1 MGRLPGPQRRKL
13 QAAQRAAR
21 TAKPTQLK
29 GLSIGPGGFNINNK
43 PVTTADQGGAKPTT
57 KTPTVEDTREV
68 TETKTIEPARSPAKS
83 TKNKASF
90 RGKKRDKVNL
100 RYPKSDIHEDTDYLE
115 ITILKYQPAGFA
127 PQDRIIEQGVGR
139 ASDKTNGKKEILGTI
154 KLPIP
159 QNIKDLNATGWG
171 EDSLNSAAAYAVA
184 ATGGIMFKEGGF
196 IGNIID
202 SIKQTGTDIK
212 NIAQDSTVQKGIQS
226 QFTSATANLLG
237 ANTTASGLLSR
248 AEGVILNPNKELLFN
263 GVSLRDFSFAFDLA
277 PRNDDEAEE
286 IKQIIRVLK
295 INMSPVTG
303 DVKDSSGNI
312 TGKGLFLRSPNVF
325 QLRYMTGGGE
335 HKFLNKFKL
344 MALTN
349 ISVNYTGS
357 GTYMTYNDG
366 VPVHMQMMLNFK
378 ELDPVYAEDYDTV
391 GGVGY

>member
-1 MGRLPGPQRRKL
+1 MPPRLSGPARRR
-13 QAAQRAAR
+13 QQEARRRAAN
-21 TAKPTQLK
+21 TPTYY
-29 GLSIGPGGFNINNK
+29 GPGGDPTGSGTGQAQQK
-43 PVTTADQGGAKPTT
+43 PPTTAEPGAKPTL
-57 KTPTVEDTREV
+57 KTPKIEDALEGNKTEKV
-68 TETKTIEPARSPAKS
+68 T
-83 TKNKASF
+83 ASF

-100 RYPKSDIHEDTDYLE
+100 RYPNKDIHKDTDYLE
-115 ITILKYQPAGFA
+115 ITILKYQPAGFT
-127 PQDRIIEQGVGR
+127 PQDKIIEQGVRR

-212 NIAQDSTVQKGIQS
+212 NVAQDSTVQKGIQS

-277 PRNDDEAEE
+277 PRDSDDAEQ

-303 DVKDSSGNI
+303 DIKNSSGNI

-357 GTYMTYNDG
+357 GTYMTYNDEDKT
-366 VPVHMQMMLNFK
+366 PVHMQMMLNFK

>member
-1 MGRLPGPQRRKL
+1 MSLGPPNPLELLGVPRNIANPL
-13 QAAQRAAR
+13 APVEDAVGQAAKKVVKKVTAST
-21 TAKPTQLK
+21 TAKQ
-29 GLSIGPGGFNINNK
+29 
-43 PVTTADQGGAKPTT
+43 GAKPTP
-57 KTPTVEDTREV
+57 KTPTVEDKREV
-68 TETKTIEPARSPAKS
+68 NKPEKIEPAKSPAKS
-83 TKNKASF
+83 TENKASF

-100 RYPKSDIHEDTDYLE
+100 RYPNKDIHKDTDYLE
-115 ITILKYQPAGFA
+115 ITILKYQPAGFT
-127 PQDRIIEQGVGR
+127 PQDKIIEQGVGR

-171 EDSLNSAAAYAVA
+171 EDSLNSAAAYAAA

-212 NIAQDSTVQKGIQS
+212 TVAQDSTVQKGIQS

-277 PRNDDEAEE
+277 PRDSIEAEQ

-303 DVKDSSGNI
+303 DIKNSSGNI

-357 GTYMTYNDG
+357 GTYMTYNDEDKT
-366 VPVHMQMMLNFK
+366 PVHMQMMLNFK

>member
-1 MGRLPGPQRRKL
+1 MGHNSSHKNTRGSGIKDRGNRTPYVNPNPTRNVRGASVSGGSSNKPPT
-13 QAAQRAAR
+13 
-21 TAKPTQLK
+21 TAKP
-29 GLSIGPGGFNINNK
+29 
-43 PVTTADQGGAKPTT
+43 GAKPTS
-57 KTPTVEDTREV
+57 KTPKIEDALEGNKTEKV
-68 TETKTIEPARSPAKS
+68 T
-83 TKNKASF
+83 ASF

-100 RYPKSDIHEDTDYLE
+100 RYPNKDIHKDTDYLE
-115 ITILKYQPAGFA
+115 ITILKYQPAGFT
-127 PQDRIIEQGVGR
+127 PQDKIIEQGVGR

-171 EDSLNSAAAYAVA
+171 EDSLNSAAAYAAA

-212 NIAQDSTVQKGIQS
+212 NVAQDSTVQKGIQS

-277 PRNDDEAEE
+277 PRDSIEAEQ

-303 DVKDSSGNI
+303 DIKNSSGNI

-357 GTYMTYNDG
+357 GTYMTYNDEDKT
-366 VPVHMQMMLNFK
+366 PVHMQMMLNFK

>member
-1 MGRLPGPQRRKL
+1 MPFGLPTPLELLGVPRNIANPL
-13 QAAQRAAR
+13 APVEDAVGQAAKKVVKKVTAST
-21 TAKPTQLK
+21 TAKP
-29 GLSIGPGGFNINNK
+29 
-43 PVTTADQGGAKPTT
+43 GAKPTP
-57 KTPTVEDTREV
+57 KTPTVEDKREV
-68 TETKTIEPARSPAKS
+68 NKPEKIEPAKSPAKS
-83 TKNKASF
+83 TENKASF

-100 RYPKSDIHEDTDYLE
+100 RYPNKDIHKDTDYLE

-127 PQDRIIEQGVGR
+127 PQDKIIEQGVRR

-171 EDSLNSAAAYAVA
+171 EDSLNSAAAYAAA

-212 NIAQDSTVQKGIQS
+212 NVAQDSTVQKGIQS

-277 PRNDDEAEE
+277 PRDSIEAEQ

-303 DVKDSSGNI
+303 DIKNSSGNI

-325 QLRYMTGGGE
+325 QLRYMTGGSE

-357 GTYMTYNDG
+357 GTYMTYNDEDKT
-366 VPVHMQMMLNFK
+366 PVHMQMMLNFK

>member
-1 MGRLPGPQRRKL
+1 MLPAGQTEELGSKGTYTVSGITYDSATGRAINAPMSPIT
-13 QAAQRAAR
+13 
-21 TAKPTQLK
+21 TAKP
-29 GLSIGPGGFNINNK
+29 
-43 PVTTADQGGAKPTT
+43 GAKPTL
-57 KTPTVEDTREV
+57 KTPKIEDARESNKTEKV
-68 TETKTIEPARSPAKS
+68 T
-83 TKNKASF
+83 ASF
-90 RGKKRDKVNL
+90 RGKKRDKVDL
-100 RYPKSDIHEDTDYLE
+100 RYPKKDIHKDTDYLE
-115 ITILKYQPAGFA
+115 ITILKYQPAGFT
-127 PQDRIIEQGVGR
+127 PQDKIIEQGVRR

-171 EDSLNSAAAYAVA
+171 EDSLNSAAAYAAA
-184 ATGGIMFKEGGF
+184 ATGGIMFKDGGF

-202 SIKQTGTDIK
+202 SIKQTGSDIK
-212 NIAQDSTVQKGIQS
+212 NVMQDSSVQKGIQS

-277 PRNDDEAEE
+277 PRDSIEAEQ

-303 DVKDSSGNI
+303 DIKNSSGNI

-335 HKFLNKFKL
+335 HKFLNRFKL

-357 GTYMTYNDG
+357 GTYMTYNDEDKT
-366 VPVHMQMMLNFK
+366 PVHMQMMLNFK

>member
-1 MGRLPGPQRRKL
+1 MGHNSSYKNTRGSGIRDRGTRTPYVNPNPTRNVRGASVSNKPPT
-13 QAAQRAAR
+13 
-21 TAKPTQLK
+21 TAKP
-29 GLSIGPGGFNINNK
+29 
-43 PVTTADQGGAKPTT
+43 GAKPTS
-57 KTPTVEDTREV
+57 KTPTVEDKREV
-68 TETKTIEPARSPAKS
+68 NKPEKIEPAKS
-83 TKNKASF
+83 TENKASF
-90 RGKKRDKVNL
+90 RGKKGDKVNL
-100 RYPKSDIHEDTDYLE
+100 RYPNKDIHEDTDYLE
-115 ITILKYQPAGFA
+115 ITILKYQPAGFT
-127 PQDRIIEQGVGR
+127 PQDKIIEQGIRR

-171 EDSLNSAAAYAVA
+171 EDSLNSAAAYAAA

-202 SIKQTGTDIK
+202 SIKQTGSDIK
-212 NIAQDSTVQKGIQS
+212 TVAQDSTVQKGIQS

-277 PRNDDEAEE
+277 PRDSIEAEQ

-303 DVKDSSGNI
+303 DIKNSSGNI

-357 GTYMTYNDG
+357 GTYMTYNDEDKT
-366 VPVHMQMMLNFK
+366 PVHMQMMLNFK

>member
-1 MGRLPGPQRRKL
+1 MPFGLPTPLELLGVPRNIANPL
-13 QAAQRAAR
+13 APVEDAVGQAAKKVVKKVTAST
-21 TAKPTQLK
+21 TAKQ
-29 GLSIGPGGFNINNK
+29 
-43 PVTTADQGGAKPTT
+43 GAKPTP
-57 KTPTVEDTREV
+57 KTPTVEDKREV
-68 TETKTIEPARSPAKS
+68 NKPEKIEPAKSPEKS
-83 TKNKASF
+83 TENKASF

-100 RYPKSDIHEDTDYLE
+100 RYPNKDIHKDTDYLE
-115 ITILKYQPAGFA
+115 ITILKYQPAGFT
-127 PQDRIIEQGVGR
+127 PQDKIIEQGVRR

-171 EDSLNSAAAYAVA
+171 EDSLNSAAAYAAA

-202 SIKQTGTDIK
+202 SIKQTGSDIK
-212 NIAQDSTVQKGIQS
+212 TVAQDSTVQKGIQS

-277 PRNDDEAEE
+277 PRDSTEAKE

-303 DVKDSSGNI
+303 DVRDSSGNI

-325 QLRYMTGGGE
+325 QLRYMTGPNE
-335 HKFLNKFKL
+335 HGFLNKFKL

-366 VPVHMQMMLNFK
+366 DKTPVHMQMMLNFK
-378 ELDPVYAEDYDTV
+378 ELDPVYAEDYDGV

>member
-1 MGRLPGPQRRKL
+1 MPFGLPTPLELLGVPRNIANPL
-13 QAAQRAAR
+13 APVEDAVGQAAKKVVKKVTAST
-21 TAKPTQLK
+21 TAKP
-29 GLSIGPGGFNINNK
+29 
-43 PVTTADQGGAKPTT
+43 GAKPTP
-57 KTPTVEDTREV
+57 KTPTVEDKREV
-68 TETKTIEPARSPAKS
+68 NKPEKIEPAKSPAKS
-83 TKNKASF
+83 TENKASF

-100 RYPKSDIHEDTDYLE
+100 RYPNKDIHKDTDYLE

-127 PQDRIIEQGVGR
+127 PQDKIKEQGVRR

-171 EDSLNSAAAYAVA
+171 EDSLNSAAAYAAA

-212 NIAQDSTVQKGIQS
+212 NVAQDSTVQKGIQS

-277 PRNDDEAEE
+277 PRDSIEAEQ

-303 DVKDSSGNI
+303 DVRDSSGNI

-325 QLRYMTGGGE
+325 QLRYMTGLNE
-335 HKFLNKFKL
+335 HGFLNKFKL

-357 GTYMTYNDG
+357 GTYMTYNDADKT
-366 VPVHMQMMLNFK
+366 PVHMQMMLNFK

>member
-1 MGRLPGPQRRKL
+1 MLPAGQTEELGSRGTYTVSGITYDSATGRAINAPMSVKPTT
-13 QAAQRAAR
+13 
-21 TAKPTQLK
+21 TAKP
-29 GLSIGPGGFNINNK
+29 
-43 PVTTADQGGAKPTT
+43 GAKPTL
-57 KTPTVEDTREV
+57 KTPKIEDAREGNKTEKV
-68 TETKTIEPARSPAKS
+68 T
-83 TKNKASF
+83 ASF
-90 RGKKRDKVNL
+90 RGKKRDKVDL
-100 RYPKSDIHEDTDYLE
+100 RYPKKDIHKDTDYLE
-115 ITILKYQPAGFA
+115 ITILKYQPAGFT
-127 PQDRIIEQGVGR
+127 PQDKIIEQGVRR

-171 EDSLNSAAAYAVA
+171 EDSLNSAAAYAAA
-184 ATGGIMFKEGGF
+184 ATGGIMFKDGGF

-202 SIKQTGTDIK
+202 SIKQTGSDIK
-212 NIAQDSTVQKGIQS
+212 NVMQDSSVQKGIQS

-277 PRNDDEAEE
+277 PRDSDDAEQ

-303 DVKDSSGNI
+303 DVRDSSGNI

-325 QLRYMTGGGE
+325 QLRYMTGLNE
-335 HKFLNKFKL
+335 HGFLNKFKL

-357 GTYMTYNDG
+357 GTYMTYNDADKT
-366 VPVHMQMMLNFK
+366 PVHMQMMLNFK